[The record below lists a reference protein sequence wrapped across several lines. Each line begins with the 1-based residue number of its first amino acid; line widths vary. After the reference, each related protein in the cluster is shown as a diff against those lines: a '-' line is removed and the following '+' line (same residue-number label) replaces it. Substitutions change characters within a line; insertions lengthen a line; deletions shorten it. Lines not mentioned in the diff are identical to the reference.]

1 VAVSGYGRVT
11 EWETSSRDDGRGCG
25 LRLFAWAQYGRG
37 SRPKDVEIDTLERRV
52 RLKFPRAELVSLKR
66 YLVPCV
72 GGGEP
77 RRVRWELQ
85 WLVLED

>member
-1 VAVSGYGRVT
+1 MAIQGHGRVT
-11 EWETSSRDDGRGCG
+11 KWETSSRDEERACG

-37 SRPKDVEIDTLERRV
+37 SRPTDTEIERLERRV
-52 RLKFPRAELVSLKR
+52 HLKFPRAELISMNR
-66 YLVPCV
+66 RLVPRV

-85 WLVLED
+85 WLVMGD